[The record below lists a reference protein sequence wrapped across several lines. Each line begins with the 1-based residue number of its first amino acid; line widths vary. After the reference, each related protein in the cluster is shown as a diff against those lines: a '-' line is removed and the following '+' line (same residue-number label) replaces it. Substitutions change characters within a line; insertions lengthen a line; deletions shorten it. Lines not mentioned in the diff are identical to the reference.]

1 MVGLASVALFLIV
14 WQIVG
19 ANEIIRSDLIS
30 YPTEI
35 AATFVQMSAS
45 GELGTNVIV
54 SLQEFI
60 QGFVPAIVIGIAI
73 GTAFALSRRLRYL
86 FEPLFVALNTSPIIA
101 FVPIVVV
108 WFGVG
113 TQSKSVMVF
122 LAAVIPIVINTMTG
136 IVEVHESWI
145 RACRAFGASRAQV
158 IAKAILPG
166 ALPVIMVGIRLAVG
180 RAIVGLIAAEM
191 YVSVNGIGRLI
202 QVYCTSDRAA
212 EIFVLVVVVSSFGF
226 VPGDDAALARRM
238 ARALE
243 PRPMSE
249 AQIDARPSGPPRAP
263 APAASRSCSASSA
276 RSAFSWSGNSP
287 PGSAGSIRW
296 W

>member
-1 MVGLASVALFLIV
+1 MTAMDANAATSTSAASSLTALLNHRAARTIVGLTAVALFLTV

-35 AATFVQMSAS
+35 AQTLVAMTAS

-54 SLQEFI
+54 SLQEFV
-60 QGFVPAIVIGIAI
+60 QGFVPAILIGIAI
-73 GTAFALSRRLRYL
+73 GTGFALSRRLRSL

-113 TQSKSVMVF
+113 TQSKAVMVF
-122 LAAVIPIVINTMTG
+122 LASVIPIVINTMTG
-136 IVEVHESWI
+136 IVEVQESWI
-145 RACRAFGASRAQV
+145 RACRAFGATRRQV

-166 ALPVIMVGIRLAVG
+166 ALPVIMAGIRLAIG

-191 YVSVNGIGRLI
+191 YVSVKGIGRLI
-202 QVYCTSDRAA
+202 QVYSTSDRAA
-212 EIFVLVVVVSSFGF
+212 EIFVLVVVVSSFGLF
-226 VPGDDAALARRM
+226 LVTMLRWLENRLA
-238 ARALE
+238 
-243 PRPMSE
+243 P
-249 AQIDARPSGPPRAP
+249 
-263 APAASRSCSASSA
+263 
-276 RSAFSWSGNSP
+276 WSLD
-287 PGSAGSIRW
+287 R
-296 W
+296 